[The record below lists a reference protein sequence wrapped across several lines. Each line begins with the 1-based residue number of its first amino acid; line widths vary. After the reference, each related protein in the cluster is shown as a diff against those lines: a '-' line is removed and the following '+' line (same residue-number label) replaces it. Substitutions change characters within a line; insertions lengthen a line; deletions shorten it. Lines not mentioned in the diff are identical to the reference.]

1 MAVTPSRV
9 EITEGGSAVLSASV
23 SPEAASDRAVAWSSS
38 DRSVA
43 TVDKSGTVHGL
54 KPGTATVTATAEGK
68 SGTCAVTVKAK
79 AVNVTEVTLDKTEL
93 TLTEGE
99 TGTLTATVKPD
110 NADNRK
116 VTWSSD
122 KTEIATVDG
131 SGRVTAVKAGEAVIT
146 VTTEDGGKTATCKV
160 TVKAKAVNVTEVTLD
175 RAELTLTEG
184 ETETLTATVRPDN
197 ADNRKVTWS
206 SDKTEIATVDG
217 AGKVTAVKPGEAVVT
232 VTTEDGGKTATC
244 KVTVKAKTVNVTE
257 VTLDRTELT
266 LTEGETETLM
276 ATVRPDNA
284 DNRKVTW
291 ISDKTDVA
299 TVGGDGRV
307 TAVKAGEAVITV
319 TTEDG
324 GKTATCKVTVK
335 AKAVNVTDVSLDRT
349 ELTLTEGETETLTA
363 TVKPDNAD
371 NRKVT
376 WSSDKT
382 DVATV
387 DGAGRVTAVKAGEAT
402 VTVTTEDGG
411 RTATCKVTVKAK
423 TVNVTEVTLDRTEL
437 TLTEGETET
446 LMATVRP
453 DNADNRKVTWI
464 SDKTDVA
471 TVGGDGRVT
480 AVKAGEAVVTVT
492 TEDGGK
498 TATCKVTVKAKAVN
512 VTDVSL
518 DRTEL
523 TLTEGETE
531 TLTATVKPDNAD
543 NRKVTW
549 SSDKTDVATV
559 DGAGRVTAVKAGE
572 AVITVTTEDGGK
584 TATCKVTVKAK
595 TVPVTGVEVNPW
607 AVTLSVRGTSKLS
620 YTIRPADATNQN
632 VKWESES
639 PSVATV
645 DSEGNVQG
653 VAAGTAKICVTT
665 EDGGFKSYCT
675 VTVKKAES
683 KFEVGGLWY
692 EYFGQNKARVIPD
705 PDGSKYGGNISI
717 PGQIEYGGI
726 TYSVV
731 HIGSRAFYECAD
743 LKSVTLGEGIEYI
756 GTWAFYNCPNL
767 ERITFSST
775 MGSFNTDN
783 PVFERCPKLE
793 IVTTPK
799 TSESQRYYFYTHGGV
814 LYRHCYYSAYTGTF
828 SKETEALSWLPE
840 KTTGA
845 FAIKDGVEVIDE
857 FSLSFTGIDK
867 IIIPESV
874 KYIGPRFF
882 NDSKTPLEIELNWRT
897 KEDIDRISTIE
908 SDPSRFFFVRTDR
921 SAVKVTVPKGT
932 KSLYES
938 HWLWS
943 HLGGIEE
950 RP

>member
-9 EITEGGSAVLSASV
+9 EITEGGSATLSARV

-54 KPGTATVTATAEGK
+54 RPGTATVTATAEGK

-79 AVNVTEVTLDKTEL
+79 TINVTEVTLDK
-93 TLTEGE
+93 
-99 TGTLTATVKPD
+99 
-110 NADNRK
+110 
-116 VTWSSD
+116 
-122 KTEIATVDG
+122 
-131 SGRVTAVKAGEAVIT
+131 
-146 VTTEDGGKTATCKV
+146 
-160 TVKAKAVNVTEVTLD
+160 
-175 RAELTLTEG
+175 
-184 ETETLTATVRPDN
+184 
-197 ADNRKVTWS
+197 
-206 SDKTEIATVDG
+206 
-217 AGKVTAVKPGEAVVT
+217 
-232 VTTEDGGKTATC
+232 
-244 KVTVKAKTVNVTE
+244 
-257 VTLDRTELT
+257 
-266 LTEGETETLM
+266 
-276 ATVRPDNA
+276 
-284 DNRKVTW
+284 
-291 ISDKTDVA
+291 
-299 TVGGDGRV
+299 
-307 TAVKAGEAVITV
+307 
-319 TTEDG
+319 
-324 GKTATCKVTVK
+324 
-335 AKAVNVTDVSLDRT
+335 T

-371 NRKVT
+371 NKKVTWSSDKTEVATVGGDGKVTAVKPGEAVVTVTTEDGGRTATCKVTVKAKAVNVTEVSLDKTELTLTEGETETLTATVKPDNADNKKVT

-411 RTATCKVTVKAK
+411 
-423 TVNVTEVTLDRTEL
+423 
-437 TLTEGETET
+437 
-446 LMATVRP
+446 
-453 DNADNRKVTWI
+453 
-464 SDKTDVA
+464 
-471 TVGGDGRVT
+471 
-480 AVKAGEAVVTVT
+480 
-492 TEDGGK
+492 K
-498 TATCKVTVKAKAVN
+498 TATCKVTVKAKV
-512 VTDVSL
+512 
-518 DRTEL
+518 
-523 TLTEGETE
+523 
-531 TLTATVKPDNAD
+531 
-543 NRKVTW
+543 
-549 SSDKTDVATV
+549 
-559 DGAGRVTAVKAGE
+559 
-572 AVITVTTEDGGK
+572 
-584 TATCKVTVKAK
+584 
-595 TVPVTGVEVNPW
+595 VPVTGVDVNPW
-607 AVTLSVRGTSKLS
+607 VMTLSVRSTSRLS

-731 HIGSRAFYECAD
+731 QIWSYAFFDCTD

-756 GTWAFYNCPNL
+756 GTYAFYNCPNL

-775 MGSFNTDN
+775 MKSFDAGN
-783 PVFERCPKLE
+783 PVFQRCPKLE

-799 TSESQRYYFYTHGGV
+799 TSESQRDYFYTHDGA
-814 LYRHCYYSAYTGTF
+814 LYKHSYYSADIVR
-828 SKETEALSWLPE
+828 TEILSWLPE
-840 KTTGA
+840 KTTGV
-845 FAIKDGVEVIDE
+845 FAIKDGVEVIDRY
-857 FSLSFTGIDK
+857 SLTYTGIDK
-867 IIIPESV
+867 IIVPESV
-874 KYIGPRFF
+874 KYIGSRFF
-882 NDSKTPLEIELNWRT
+882 INSKTPLEIELNWRT
-897 KEDIDRISTIE
+897 KEDIDRISTKE
-908 SDPSRFFFVRTDR
+908 SDPSGFFFVRTDR

>member
-1 MAVTPSRV
+1 MAVTPSRI
-9 EITEGGSAVLSASV
+9 EIIEGESAVLSASV

-43 TVDKSGTVHGL
+43 TVDKAGTVHGL
-54 KPGTATVTATAEGK
+54 RPGTATVTATAEGK

-79 AVNVTEVTLDKTEL
+79 AVNVTEVALDKT
-93 TLTEGE
+93 
-99 TGTLTATVKPD
+99 
-110 NADNRK
+110 
-116 VTWSSD
+116 
-122 KTEIATVDG
+122 
-131 SGRVTAVKAGEAVIT
+131 
-146 VTTEDGGKTATCKV
+146 
-160 TVKAKAVNVTEVTLD
+160 
-175 RAELTLTEG
+175 ELTLTEG

-206 SDKTEIATVDG
+206 SDKTEVATVDG
-217 AGKVTAVKPGEAVVT
+217 DGRVTAVKSGEAVVT
-232 VTTEDGGKTATC
+232 VTTEDGGKTASC
-244 KVTVKAKTVNVTE
+244 KVTVKANTVSVTE
-257 VTLDRTELT
+257 VT
-266 LTEGETETLM
+266 
-276 ATVRPDNA
+276 
-284 DNRKVTW
+284 
-291 ISDKTDVA
+291 
-299 TVGGDGRV
+299 
-307 TAVKAGEAVITV
+307 
-319 TTEDG
+319 
-324 GKTATCKVTVK
+324 
-335 AKAVNVTDVSLDRT
+335 LDRT

-382 DVATV
+382 
-387 DGAGRVTAVKAGEAT
+387 E
-402 VTVTTEDGG
+402 
-411 RTATCKVTVKAK
+411 
-423 TVNVTEVTLDRTEL
+423 
-437 TLTEGETET
+437 
-446 LMATVRP
+446 
-453 DNADNRKVTWI
+453 I
-464 SDKTDVA
+464 
-471 TVGGDGRVT
+471 
-480 AVKAGEAVVTVT
+480 
-492 TEDGGK
+492 
-498 TATCKVTVKAKAVN
+498 
-512 VTDVSL
+512 
-518 DRTEL
+518 
-523 TLTEGETE
+523 
-531 TLTATVKPDNAD
+531 
-543 NRKVTW
+543 
-549 SSDKTDVATV
+549 ATV

-595 TVPVTGVEVNPW
+595 TVSVTEVTLDKTELTLTEGETETLTATVKPDNADNRKVTWISDKTDVATVGGDGRVTAVKAGEATVTVTTEDGGKTASCKVTVKAKTVSVTEVTLDKTELTLTEGETETLTATVWPDNADNRKVTWSSDKTEIATVDGAGKVTAVKAGEAVVTVVTEDGGKTATCKVTVKAKVVPVTGVEVNPW

-653 VAAGTAKICVTT
+653 IAAGTAKICVTT

-692 EYFGQNKARVIPD
+692 EYFYGPNLARVIPD
-705 PDGSKYGGNISI
+705 PDGIKYGGNISI

-726 TYSVV
+726 TYSVYQ
-731 HIGSRAFYECAD
+731 IGSHAFYECAD

-756 GTWAFYNCPNL
+756 DAYAFYNCPNL

-775 MGSFNTDN
+775 MNSFDTGN

-799 TSESQRYYFYTHGGV
+799 TSESQRDYFYTHGGA
-814 LYRHCYYSAYTGTF
+814 LYKHCYYSEDTGV
-828 SKETEALSWLPE
+828 TEVLSWLPE
-840 KTTGA
+840 KTTGV
-845 FAIKDGVEVIDE
+845 FAIKDGVEVIDHY
-857 FSLSFTGIDK
+857 SLTFTGIDK

-874 KYIGPRFF
+874 KYIESRFF

-908 SDPSRFFFVRTDR
+908 SDPSGFFFVRTDR

>member
-1 MAVTPSRV
+1 MTVTPSRI
-9 EITEGGSAVLSASV
+9 EIIEGGSAVLSASV

-43 TVDKSGTVHGL
+43 TVDKAGTVQGL

-99 TGTLTATVKPD
+99 TETLTATVRPDNADNRKVTWSSDKTDVATVDGAGKVTAVKPGEAVVTVTTEDGGKTASCKVTVKAKAVGVTEVTLDKTELTLTEGETETLTATVKPD

-116 VTWSSD
+116 VAWSSD

-131 SGRVTAVKAGEAVIT
+131 AGRVTAVKAGEAVIT

-160 TVKAKAVNVTEVTLD
+160 TVRAKV
-175 RAELTLTEG
+175 
-184 ETETLTATVRPDN
+184 
-197 ADNRKVTWS
+197 
-206 SDKTEIATVDG
+206 
-217 AGKVTAVKPGEAVVT
+217 
-232 VTTEDGGKTATC
+232 
-244 KVTVKAKTVNVTE
+244 
-257 VTLDRTELT
+257 
-266 LTEGETETLM
+266 
-276 ATVRPDNA
+276 
-284 DNRKVTW
+284 
-291 ISDKTDVA
+291 
-299 TVGGDGRV
+299 
-307 TAVKAGEAVITV
+307 
-319 TTEDG
+319 
-324 GKTATCKVTVK
+324 
-335 AKAVNVTDVSLDRT
+335 VNVTDVSLDRT
-349 ELTLTEGETETLTA
+349 DLTLTEGETETLTA

-387 DGAGRVTAVKAGEAT
+387 GGDGKVTAVKAGET
-402 VTVTTEDGG
+402 
-411 RTATCKVTVKAK
+411 
-423 TVNVTEVTLDRTEL
+423 
-437 TLTEGETET
+437 
-446 LMATVRP
+446 
-453 DNADNRKVTWI
+453 
-464 SDKTDVA
+464 
-471 TVGGDGRVT
+471 
-480 AVKAGEAVVTVT
+480 VVTVT

-512 VTDVSL
+512 VTEVSL
-518 DRTEL
+518 DKTEL

-531 TLTATVKPDNAD
+531 TLTATVRPDNAD
-543 NRKVTW
+543 NKKVKW
-549 SSDKTDVATV
+549 SSDKTEIATV
-559 DGAGRVTAVKAGE
+559 DGAGKVTAVKAGE
-572 AVITVTTEDGGK
+572 AVVTVTTEDGGK

-607 AVTLSVRGTSKLS
+607 AVTLSVSGTSKLS

-692 EYFGQNKARVIPD
+692 EYYDGPNKARVIPD
-705 PDGSKYGGNISI
+705 PDGSKYGGDISI

-731 HIGSRAFYECAD
+731 QIWSRAFYECAD
-743 LKSVTLGEGIEYI
+743 LKSVTLGEGIGYI
-756 GTWAFYNCPNL
+756 DAWAFYNCPNL

-775 MGSFNTDN
+775 MNSFDTGN

-799 TSESQRYYFYTHGGV
+799 TSESQRDYFYTHGGA
-814 LYRHCYYSAYTGTF
+814 LYKHCYYSAYTGTF
-828 SKETEALSWLPE
+828 SKVTEVLSWLPE

-857 FSLSFTGIDK
+857 YSLSFTGIDK

-874 KYIGPRFF
+874 KYIEARFF

-908 SDPSRFFFVRTDR
+908 SDPSRFFFFQTDR

>member
-1 MAVTPSRV
+1 M
-9 EITEGGSAVLSASV
+9 LSARV

-43 TVDKSGTVHGL
+43 TVDKAGTVHGL
-54 KPGTATVTATAEGK
+54 RPGTATVTATAEGK

-99 TGTLTATVKPD
+99 TETLTATVK
-110 NADNRK
+110 
-116 VTWSSD
+116 
-122 KTEIATVDG
+122 
-131 SGRVTAVKAGEAVIT
+131 
-146 VTTEDGGKTATCKV
+146 
-160 TVKAKAVNVTEVTLD
+160 
-175 RAELTLTEG
+175 
-184 ETETLTATVRPDN
+184 PDN

-217 AGKVTAVKPGEAVVT
+217 AGKVTAVKAGEAVVT
-232 VTTEDGGKTATC
+232 VTTEDGGRTATC
-244 KVTVKAKTVNVTE
+244 A
-257 VTLDRTELT
+257 
-266 LTEGETETLM
+266 
-276 ATVRPDNA
+276 
-284 DNRKVTW
+284 
-291 ISDKTDVA
+291 
-299 TVGGDGRV
+299 
-307 TAVKAGEAVITV
+307 
-319 TTEDG
+319 
-324 GKTATCKVTVK
+324 VTVK
-335 AKAVNVTDVSLDRT
+335 AKAVNVTDVTLDKT

-371 NRKVT
+371 NKKVT

-382 DVATV
+382 EVATV
-387 DGAGRVTAVKAGEAT
+387 DGAGKVTAVKAGEAT

-411 RTATCKVTVKAK
+411 
-423 TVNVTEVTLDRTEL
+423 
-437 TLTEGETET
+437 
-446 LMATVRP
+446 
-453 DNADNRKVTWI
+453 
-464 SDKTDVA
+464 
-471 TVGGDGRVT
+471 
-480 AVKAGEAVVTVT
+480 
-492 TEDGGK
+492 K
-498 TATCKVTVKAKAVN
+498 TASCKVTVKAKA
-512 VTDVSL
+512 
-518 DRTEL
+518 
-523 TLTEGETE
+523 
-531 TLTATVKPDNAD
+531 
-543 NRKVTW
+543 
-549 SSDKTDVATV
+549 
-559 DGAGRVTAVKAGE
+559 
-572 AVITVTTEDGGK
+572 
-584 TATCKVTVKAK
+584 
-595 TVPVTGVEVNPW
+595 VPVTGVEVNPW
-607 AVTLSVRGTSKLS
+607 AVTLFVRGTSKLS

-692 EYFGQNKARVIPD
+692 EYYDGPNLARVIPD
-705 PDGSKYGGNISI
+705 PDGIKYGGNISI

-731 HIGSRAFYECAD
+731 QIGARAFDECTD
-743 LKSVTLGEGIEYI
+743 LKSVTLGEGIEFIDGY
-756 GTWAFYNCPNL
+756 AFYNCPNL

-775 MGSFNTDN
+775 MNSFNNRN
-783 PVFERCPKLE
+783 PVFECCPKLE

-799 TSESQRYYFYTHGGV
+799 TSESQQYYFYTHGGA
-814 LYRHCYYSAYTGTF
+814 LYKHCYYSADTEF
-828 SKETEALSWLPE
+828 SKETEVLSWLPE
-840 KTTGA
+840 KTTGV
-845 FAIKDGVEVIDE
+845 FAIKDGVEAIDRY
-857 FSLSFTGIDK
+857 SLTFTGIDK

-874 KYIGPRFF
+874 KSIGTKFF

-897 KEDIDRISTIE
+897 KEDIDRISTIV

>member
-1 MAVTPSRV
+1 MTVTPSRI
-9 EITEGGSAVLSASV
+9 EIIEGGSAALSASV
-23 SPEAASDRAVAWSSS
+23 SPEAASDRVVSWSSS

-43 TVDKSGTVHGL
+43 TVDKTGTVQGL

-68 SGTCAVTVKAK
+68 SGTCTVTVKAK
-79 AVNVTEVTLDKTEL
+79 AVNVTEVTLDK
-93 TLTEGE
+93 
-99 TGTLTATVKPD
+99 
-110 NADNRK
+110 
-116 VTWSSD
+116 
-122 KTEIATVDG
+122 
-131 SGRVTAVKAGEAVIT
+131 
-146 VTTEDGGKTATCKV
+146 
-160 TVKAKAVNVTEVTLD
+160 
-175 RAELTLTEG
+175 
-184 ETETLTATVRPDN
+184 
-197 ADNRKVTWS
+197 
-206 SDKTEIATVDG
+206 
-217 AGKVTAVKPGEAVVT
+217 
-232 VTTEDGGKTATC
+232 
-244 KVTVKAKTVNVTE
+244 
-257 VTLDRTELT
+257 
-266 LTEGETETLM
+266 
-276 ATVRPDNA
+276 
-284 DNRKVTW
+284 
-291 ISDKTDVA
+291 
-299 TVGGDGRV
+299 
-307 TAVKAGEAVITV
+307 
-319 TTEDG
+319 
-324 GKTATCKVTVK
+324 
-335 AKAVNVTDVSLDRT
+335 
-349 ELTLTEGETETLTA
+349 
-363 TVKPDNAD
+363 
-371 NRKVT
+371 
-376 WSSDKT
+376 
-382 DVATV
+382 
-387 DGAGRVTAVKAGEAT
+387 
-402 VTVTTEDGG
+402 
-411 RTATCKVTVKAK
+411 
-423 TVNVTEVTLDRTEL
+423 
-437 TLTEGETET
+437 
-446 LMATVRP
+446 
-453 DNADNRKVTWI
+453 
-464 SDKTDVA
+464 
-471 TVGGDGRVT
+471 
-480 AVKAGEAVVTVT
+480 
-492 TEDGGK
+492 
-498 TATCKVTVKAKAVN
+498 
-512 VTDVSL
+512 
-518 DRTEL
+518 TEL

-572 AVITVTTEDGGK
+572 AVVTVTTEDGGKTASCKVTVKAKAVSVTEVTLDKTKLTLTEGETETLTATVKPDNADNKKVKWSSDKTEIATVDGAGKVTAVKAGEAVVTVTTEDGGK

-595 TVPVTGVEVNPW
+595 AVNVTDVSLDKTELTLTEGETETLTATVKPDNADNKKVKWSSDKTEIATVGGDGKVTAVKAGEATVTVTTEDGGKTASCKVTVKAKIVPVTGVEVNPW

-692 EYFGQNKARVIPD
+692 EYYYASNLARVIPD
-705 PDGSKYGGNISI
+705 PDGIKYGGNISI

-726 TYSVV
+726 TYSVYQ
-731 HIGSRAFYECAD
+731 IGSHAFYECAD

-756 GTWAFYNCPNL
+756 GAWAFYNCPNL

-775 MGSFNTDN
+775 MGSFDTGN
-783 PVFERCPKLE
+783 PVFQHCPKLE

-799 TSESQRYYFYTHGGV
+799 TSESQLYYFYTHGGA
-814 LYRHCYYSAYTGTF
+814 LYKHCYYSSDTG
-828 SKETEALSWLPE
+828 ETEVLSWLPE
-840 KTTGA
+840 KTTGV
-845 FAIKDGVEVIDE
+845 FAIKDGVEAIDRY
-857 FSLSFTGIDK
+857 SLTFTGIDK

-874 KYIGPRFF
+874 KYIGSRFF

-908 SDPSRFFFVRTDR
+908 SDPSGFFFVRTDR

>member
-1 MAVTPSRV
+1 MAVTPSRI
-9 EITEGGSAVLSASV
+9 EIIEGESAVLSASV

-43 TVDKSGTVHGL
+43 TVDKAGTVHGL
-54 KPGTATVTATAEGK
+54 RPGTATVTATAEGK

-79 AVNVTEVTLDKTEL
+79 AVNVTEVTL
-93 TLTEGE
+93 
-99 TGTLTATVKPD
+99 

-116 VTWSSD
+116 VAWSSD
-122 KTEIATVDG
+122 KTDVATVDG
-131 SGRVTAVKAGEAVIT
+131 AGKVTAVKAGEAVVT
-146 VTTEDGGKTATCKV
+146 VTTEDGGKTASCKV

-175 RAELTLTEG
+175 KTELTLTEG

-206 SDKTEIATVDG
+206 SDKTDVATVDG
-217 AGKVTAVKPGEAVVT
+217 DGRVTAVKAGVATVT
-232 VTTEDGGKTATC
+232 VTTEDGGKTASC
-244 KVTVKAKTVNVTE
+244 KVTVKAKAVNVTE

-266 LTEGETETLM
+266 LTEGETGTLT
-276 ATVRPDNA
+276 ATVKPDNA

-299 TVGGDGRV
+299 TV
-307 TAVKAGEAVITV
+307 
-319 TTEDG
+319 
-324 GKTATCKVTVK
+324 
-335 AKAVNVTDVSLDRT
+335 
-349 ELTLTEGETETLTA
+349 
-363 TVKPDNAD
+363 
-371 NRKVT
+371 
-376 WSSDKT
+376 
-382 DVATV
+382 
-387 DGAGRVTAVKAGEAT
+387 DGAGK
-402 VTVTTEDGG
+402 
-411 RTATCKVTVKAK
+411 
-423 TVNVTEVTLDRTEL
+423 
-437 TLTEGETET
+437 
-446 LMATVRP
+446 
-453 DNADNRKVTWI
+453 
-464 SDKTDVA
+464 
-471 TVGGDGRVT
+471 VT

-498 TATCKVTVKAKAVN
+498 TATCKVTVKAK
-512 VTDVSL
+512 TVS
-518 DRTEL
+518 
-523 TLTEGETE
+523 
-531 TLTATVKPDNAD
+531 
-543 NRKVTW
+543 
-549 SSDKTDVATV
+549 
-559 DGAGRVTAVKAGE
+559 
-572 AVITVTTEDGGK
+572 
-584 TATCKVTVKAK
+584 
-595 TVPVTGVEVNPW
+595 VTGVEVNPW

-692 EYFGQNKARVIPD
+692 EYFYGPNLARVIPD

-726 TYSVV
+726 TYSVYQ
-731 HIGSRAFYECAD
+731 IGSHAFYECAD

-756 GTWAFYNCPNL
+756 GSYAFYNCPNL

-775 MGSFNTDN
+775 MESFNTDN
-783 PVFERCPKLE
+783 PVFELCPKLE

-799 TSESQRYYFYTHGGV
+799 TSESQLNYFYTHGGA
-814 LYRHCYYSAYTGTF
+814 LYRHCYYSSDTG
-828 SKETEALSWLPE
+828 ETEVLSWLPE
-840 KTTGA
+840 KTTGV
-845 FAIKDGVEVIDE
+845 FAIKDGVEAIDE
-857 FSLSFTGIDK
+857 HSLTFTGIDK

-874 KYIGPRFF
+874 KYIRARFF

-908 SDPSRFFFVRTDR
+908 SDPSRFFFVHTDR

>member
-1 MAVTPSRV
+1 MTVTPSRI
-9 EITEGGSAVLSASV
+9 EIIEGESAALSARV
-23 SPEAASDRAVAWSSS
+23 SPEAASDRVVSWSSS
-38 DRSVA
+38 DRSVV
-43 TVDKSGTVHGL
+43 TVDKTGTVQGL

-99 TGTLTATVKPD
+99 A
-110 NADNRK
+110 
-116 VTWSSD
+116 
-122 KTEIATVDG
+122 
-131 SGRVTAVKAGEAVIT
+131 
-146 VTTEDGGKTATCKV
+146 
-160 TVKAKAVNVTEVTLD
+160 
-175 RAELTLTEG
+175 
-184 ETETLTATVRPDN
+184 ETLTATVRPDN
-197 ADNRKVTWS
+197 ADNRNVTWS

-217 AGKVTAVKPGEAVVT
+217 AGK
-232 VTTEDGGKTATC
+232 
-244 KVTVKAKTVNVTE
+244 
-257 VTLDRTELT
+257 
-266 LTEGETETLM
+266 
-276 ATVRPDNA
+276 
-284 DNRKVTW
+284 
-291 ISDKTDVA
+291 
-299 TVGGDGRV
+299 
-307 TAVKAGEAVITV
+307 
-319 TTEDG
+319 
-324 GKTATCKVTVK
+324 
-335 AKAVNVTDVSLDRT
+335 
-349 ELTLTEGETETLTA
+349 
-363 TVKPDNAD
+363 
-371 NRKVT
+371 
-376 WSSDKT
+376 
-382 DVATV
+382 
-387 DGAGRVTAVKAGEAT
+387 
-402 VTVTTEDGG
+402 
-411 RTATCKVTVKAK
+411 
-423 TVNVTEVTLDRTEL
+423 
-437 TLTEGETET
+437 
-446 LMATVRP
+446 
-453 DNADNRKVTWI
+453 
-464 SDKTDVA
+464 
-471 TVGGDGRVT
+471 VT

-512 VTDVSL
+512 VTEVTL

-523 TLTEGETE
+523 TLTEGETG

-559 DGAGRVTAVKAGE
+559 DGAGKVTAVKAGE
-572 AVITVTTEDGGK
+572 AVVTVTTEDGGK

-595 TVPVTGVEVNPW
+595 TVSVTEVTLDKTELTLTEGETETLTATVKPDNADNLKVTWSSDKTEIATVDGTGRVTAVKAGEAVVTVTTEDGGKTATCKVTVKAKVVPVTGVEVNPW

-692 EYFGQNKARVIPD
+692 EYYYGPNLARVIPD
-705 PDGSKYGGNISI
+705 PDGIKYGGDISI

-726 TYSVV
+726 TYSVYQ
-731 HIGSRAFYECAD
+731 IGSHAFDECAD

-756 GTWAFYNCPNL
+756 DAWAFYNCPNL

-775 MGSFNTDN
+775 MKSFDAGN

-799 TSESQRYYFYTHGGV
+799 TSESQLDYFYTHDGA
-814 LYRHCYYSAYTGTF
+814 LYKHSYYSADIAR
-828 SKETEALSWLPE
+828 TEVLSWLPE
-840 KTTGA
+840 KTTGV
-845 FAIKDGVEVIDE
+845 FAIKDGVEVIDRY
-857 FSLSFTGIDK
+857 SLTFTGIDK

-874 KYIGPRFF
+874 KYIESRFF

-908 SDPSRFFFVRTDR
+908 SDPSSFFFFRTDR

>member
-1 MAVTPSRV
+1 MTVTPSRI
-9 EITEGGSAVLSASV
+9 EIIEGESAALSARV

-38 DRSVA
+38 DRSVV
-43 TVDKSGTVHGL
+43 TVDKTGTVQGL

-99 TGTLTATVKPD
+99 TETLTATVKPD

-116 VTWSSD
+116 VAWSSDKTEVATVDGAGRVTAVKPGEAVVTVTTEDGGKTASCKVTVKAKAVSVTEVTLDKTELTLTEGEAETLTATVKPDNADNKKVTWSSD

-131 SGRVTAVKAGEAVIT
+131 AGRVTAVKPGEAVVT
-146 VTTEDGGKTATCKV
+146 VTTEDGGKTASCKV
-160 TVKAKAVNVTEVTLD
+160 TVKAKAVSVTEVTLD

-197 ADNRKVTWS
+197 ADNKKVTWS

-217 AGKVTAVKPGEAVVT
+217 AGK
-232 VTTEDGGKTATC
+232 
-244 KVTVKAKTVNVTE
+244 
-257 VTLDRTELT
+257 
-266 LTEGETETLM
+266 
-276 ATVRPDNA
+276 
-284 DNRKVTW
+284 
-291 ISDKTDVA
+291 
-299 TVGGDGRV
+299 V

-335 AKAVNVTDVSLDRT
+335 AKV
-349 ELTLTEGETETLTA
+349 
-363 TVKPDNAD
+363 
-371 NRKVT
+371 
-376 WSSDKT
+376 
-382 DVATV
+382 
-387 DGAGRVTAVKAGEAT
+387 
-402 VTVTTEDGG
+402 
-411 RTATCKVTVKAK
+411 
-423 TVNVTEVTLDRTEL
+423 
-437 TLTEGETET
+437 
-446 LMATVRP
+446 
-453 DNADNRKVTWI
+453 
-464 SDKTDVA
+464 
-471 TVGGDGRVT
+471 
-480 AVKAGEAVVTVT
+480 
-492 TEDGGK
+492 
-498 TATCKVTVKAKAVN
+498 
-512 VTDVSL
+512 
-518 DRTEL
+518 
-523 TLTEGETE
+523 
-531 TLTATVKPDNAD
+531 
-543 NRKVTW
+543 
-549 SSDKTDVATV
+549 
-559 DGAGRVTAVKAGE
+559 
-572 AVITVTTEDGGK
+572 
-584 TATCKVTVKAK
+584 
-595 TVPVTGVEVNPW
+595 VPVTGVEVNPW

-692 EYFGQNKARVIPD
+692 EYFYGPNLARVIPD
-705 PDGSKYGGNISI
+705 PDGIKYGGNISI

-731 HIGSRAFYECAD
+731 HIGSRAFFACTD
-743 LKSVTLGEGIEYI
+743 LKSVTLGEGIQYI
-756 GTWAFYNCPNL
+756 DDLAFYNCPNL

-775 MGSFNTDN
+775 MESFDTD
-783 PVFERCPKLE
+783 PPAFQRCPKLE

-799 TSESQRYYFYTHGGV
+799 TSESQRDYFYTHGGV

-828 SKETEALSWLPE
+828 SNVTEVLSWLPE
-840 KTTGA
+840 KTTGV
-845 FAIKDGVEVIDE
+845 FTIKDGVEVIDE
-857 FSLSFTGIDK
+857 YSLSFTGIDK

-897 KEDIDRISTIE
+897 KGDIDRISTSE
-908 SDPSRFFFVRTDR
+908 NPSSFFFVRTDR

>member
-1 MAVTPSRV
+1 MTVTPSRI
-9 EITEGGSAVLSASV
+9 EIIEGGSAALSARV
-23 SPEAASDRAVAWSSS
+23 SPEAASDRVVSWSSS
-38 DRSVA
+38 DRSVV
-43 TVDKSGTVHGL
+43 TVDKTGTVQGL

-79 AVNVTEVTLDKTEL
+79 AVNVTEVTLDRT
-93 TLTEGE
+93 
-99 TGTLTATVKPD
+99 
-110 NADNRK
+110 
-116 VTWSSD
+116 
-122 KTEIATVDG
+122 
-131 SGRVTAVKAGEAVIT
+131 
-146 VTTEDGGKTATCKV
+146 
-160 TVKAKAVNVTEVTLD
+160 
-175 RAELTLTEG
+175 ELTLTEG

-197 ADNRKVTWS
+197 ADNKKVKWS

-217 AGKVTAVKPGEAVVT
+217 AGRVTAVKSGEAVVT
-232 VTTEDGGKTATC
+232 VTTEDGGKTA
-244 KVTVKAKTVNVTE
+244 
-257 VTLDRTELT
+257 
-266 LTEGETETLM
+266 
-276 ATVRPDNA
+276 
-284 DNRKVTW
+284 
-291 ISDKTDVA
+291 S
-299 TVGGDGRV
+299 
-307 TAVKAGEAVITV
+307 
-319 TTEDG
+319 
-324 GKTATCKVTVK
+324 CKVTVK
-335 AKAVNVTDVSLDRT
+335 AKAVNVTEVSLDKT

-363 TVKPDNAD
+363 TVRPDNAD
-371 NRKVT
+371 NKKVM

-387 DGAGRVTAVKAGEAT
+387 DGA
-402 VTVTTEDGG
+402 
-411 RTATCKVTVKAK
+411 
-423 TVNVTEVTLDRTEL
+423 
-437 TLTEGETET
+437 
-446 LMATVRP
+446 
-453 DNADNRKVTWI
+453 
-464 SDKTDVA
+464 
-471 TVGGDGRVT
+471 GRVT

-498 TATCKVTVKAKAVN
+498 TATCKVTVKAKA
-512 VTDVSL
+512 
-518 DRTEL
+518 
-523 TLTEGETE
+523 
-531 TLTATVKPDNAD
+531 
-543 NRKVTW
+543 
-549 SSDKTDVATV
+549 
-559 DGAGRVTAVKAGE
+559 
-572 AVITVTTEDGGK
+572 
-584 TATCKVTVKAK
+584 
-595 TVPVTGVEVNPW
+595 VPVTGVEVNPW

-705 PDGSKYGGNISI
+705 PDGIKYGGNISI

-731 HIGSRAFYECAD
+731 QIWSYAFCECTD
-743 LKSVTLGEGIEYI
+743 LKSVTLGEGIGYI
-756 GTWAFYNCPNL
+756 DAYAFYNCPNL

-775 MGSFNTDN
+775 MEWFDTGN
-783 PVFERCPKLE
+783 PVFQHCPKLE

-799 TSESQRYYFYTHGGV
+799 TSESQLYYFYTHDGA
-814 LYRHCYYSAYTGTF
+814 LYRHCYYSSDTG
-828 SKETEALSWLPE
+828 ETEVLSWLPE
-840 KTTGA
+840 KTTGV
-845 FAIKDGVEVIDE
+845 FAIKDGVEAIDHY
-857 FSLSFTGIDK
+857 SLTFTGIDK

-874 KYIGPRFF
+874 KYIRTRFF

-897 KEDIDRISTIE
+897 KEDIDRISTIV
-908 SDPSRFFFVRTDR
+908 SDPSGFFFVRTDR

>member
-1 MAVTPSRV
+1 MSVFTHTHTHTHTHTRRALLTAAAAILLITSCGKKEETVGVSSVTVTPSRI
-9 EITEGGSAVLSASV
+9 EIIEGESAALSASV
-23 SPEAASDRAVAWSSS
+23 SPEAASDRVVSWSSS
-38 DRSVA
+38 DRSVV
-43 TVDKSGTVHGL
+43 TVDKTGTVQGL

-79 AVNVTEVTLDKTEL
+79 AVNVTEVTLDRT
-93 TLTEGE
+93 
-99 TGTLTATVKPD
+99 
-110 NADNRK
+110 
-116 VTWSSD
+116 
-122 KTEIATVDG
+122 
-131 SGRVTAVKAGEAVIT
+131 
-146 VTTEDGGKTATCKV
+146 
-160 TVKAKAVNVTEVTLD
+160 
-175 RAELTLTEG
+175 ELTLTEG

-197 ADNRKVTWS
+197 ADNKKVKWS

-217 AGKVTAVKPGEAVVT
+217 AGRVTAVKSGEAVVT
-232 VTTEDGGKTATC
+232 VTTEDGGKTA
-244 KVTVKAKTVNVTE
+244 
-257 VTLDRTELT
+257 
-266 LTEGETETLM
+266 
-276 ATVRPDNA
+276 
-284 DNRKVTW
+284 
-291 ISDKTDVA
+291 S
-299 TVGGDGRV
+299 
-307 TAVKAGEAVITV
+307 
-319 TTEDG
+319 
-324 GKTATCKVTVK
+324 CKVTVK
-335 AKAVNVTDVSLDRT
+335 AKAVNVTEVSLDKT

-363 TVKPDNAD
+363 TVRPDNAD
-371 NRKVT
+371 NKKVM

-387 DGAGRVTAVKAGEAT
+387 DGA
-402 VTVTTEDGG
+402 
-411 RTATCKVTVKAK
+411 
-423 TVNVTEVTLDRTEL
+423 
-437 TLTEGETET
+437 
-446 LMATVRP
+446 
-453 DNADNRKVTWI
+453 
-464 SDKTDVA
+464 
-471 TVGGDGRVT
+471 GRVT

-498 TATCKVTVKAKAVN
+498 TATCKVTVKAKA
-512 VTDVSL
+512 
-518 DRTEL
+518 
-523 TLTEGETE
+523 
-531 TLTATVKPDNAD
+531 
-543 NRKVTW
+543 
-549 SSDKTDVATV
+549 
-559 DGAGRVTAVKAGE
+559 
-572 AVITVTTEDGGK
+572 
-584 TATCKVTVKAK
+584 
-595 TVPVTGVEVNPW
+595 VPVTGVEVNPW

-705 PDGSKYGGNISI
+705 PDGIKYGGNISI

-731 HIGSRAFYECAD
+731 QIWSYAFCECTD
-743 LKSVTLGEGIEYI
+743 LKSVTLGEGIGYI
-756 GTWAFYNCPNL
+756 DAYAFYNCPNL

-775 MGSFNTDN
+775 MEWFDTGN
-783 PVFERCPKLE
+783 PVFQHCPKLE

-799 TSESQRYYFYTHGGV
+799 TSESQLYYFYTHDGA
-814 LYRHCYYSAYTGTF
+814 LYRHCYYSSDTG
-828 SKETEALSWLPE
+828 ETEVLSWLPE
-840 KTTGA
+840 KTTGV
-845 FAIKDGVEVIDE
+845 FAIKDGVEAIDHY
-857 FSLSFTGIDK
+857 SLTFTGIDK

-874 KYIGPRFF
+874 KYIRTRFF

>member
-1 MAVTPSRV
+1 MSVFTHTHTRRALLTAAAAILLITSCGKKEETAGVSSVAVTPSRI
-9 EITEGGSAVLSASV
+9 EIIEGESAVLSASV

-43 TVDKSGTVHGL
+43 TVDKAGTVHGL
-54 KPGTATVTATAEGK
+54 RPGTATVTATAEGK

-79 AVNVTEVTLDKTEL
+79 AVNVTEVTLDRAEL

-99 TGTLTATVKPD
+99 TETLTATVKPD

-116 VTWSSD
+116 VAWSSD
-122 KTEIATVDG
+122 KTDVATVDG
-131 SGRVTAVKAGEAVIT
+131 DGRVTAVKAGVATVT
-146 VTTEDGGKTATCKV
+146 VTTEDGGKTASCKV

-175 RAELTLTEG
+175 KTELTLTEG

-206 SDKTEIATVDG
+206 SDKTDVATVDG
-217 AGKVTAVKPGEAVVT
+217 DGRVTAVKAGVATVT
-232 VTTEDGGKTATC
+232 VTTEDGGKTA
-244 KVTVKAKTVNVTE
+244 
-257 VTLDRTELT
+257 
-266 LTEGETETLM
+266 
-276 ATVRPDNA
+276 
-284 DNRKVTW
+284 
-291 ISDKTDVA
+291 S
-299 TVGGDGRV
+299 
-307 TAVKAGEAVITV
+307 
-319 TTEDG
+319 
-324 GKTATCKVTVK
+324 CKVTVK
-335 AKAVNVTDVSLDRT
+335 AKAVNVTEVTLDKT

-376 WSSDKT
+376 WISDKT

-387 DGAGRVTAVKAGEAT
+387 DGAGK
-402 VTVTTEDGG
+402 
-411 RTATCKVTVKAK
+411 
-423 TVNVTEVTLDRTEL
+423 
-437 TLTEGETET
+437 
-446 LMATVRP
+446 
-453 DNADNRKVTWI
+453 
-464 SDKTDVA
+464 
-471 TVGGDGRVT
+471 VT

-498 TATCKVTVKAKAVN
+498 TATCKVTVKAKA
-512 VTDVSL
+512 
-518 DRTEL
+518 
-523 TLTEGETE
+523 
-531 TLTATVKPDNAD
+531 
-543 NRKVTW
+543 
-549 SSDKTDVATV
+549 
-559 DGAGRVTAVKAGE
+559 
-572 AVITVTTEDGGK
+572 
-584 TATCKVTVKAK
+584 
-595 TVPVTGVEVNPW
+595 VPVTGVEVNPW

-692 EYFGQNKARVIPD
+692 EYYYAPNLARVIPD
-705 PDGSKYGGNISI
+705 PDGIKYGGNISI

-726 TYSVV
+726 TYSVYQ
-731 HIGSRAFYECAD
+731 IGSHAFYECAD

-756 GTWAFYNCPNL
+756 DAYAFYNCPNL

-775 MGSFNTDN
+775 MNSFDTGN
-783 PVFERCPKLE
+783 PVFVRCPKLE

-799 TSESQRYYFYTHGGV
+799 TSESQRYYFYTHDGA

-828 SKETEALSWLPE
+828 RKETEALSWLPE
-840 KTTGA
+840 KTTGV
-845 FAIKDGVEVIDE
+845 FAIKDGVEVIDD
-857 FSLSFTGIDK
+857 FSLSLTGIDK

-874 KYIGPRFF
+874 KYIGPKFF

-908 SDPSRFFFVRTDR
+908 SDPSGFFFVRTDR

>member
-1 MAVTPSRV
+1 MTVTPSRI
-9 EITEGGSAVLSASV
+9 EIIEGGSAALSARV
-23 SPEAASDRAVAWSSS
+23 SPEAASDRVVSWSSS

-43 TVDKSGTVHGL
+43 TVDKTGTVQGL
-54 KPGTATVTATAEGK
+54 KPGTATVTAMAEGK

-79 AVNVTEVTLDKTEL
+79 
-93 TLTEGE
+93 
-99 TGTLTATVKPD
+99 
-110 NADNRK
+110 
-116 VTWSSD
+116 
-122 KTEIATVDG
+122 
-131 SGRVTAVKAGEAVIT
+131 
-146 VTTEDGGKTATCKV
+146 
-160 TVKAKAVNVTEVTLD
+160 
-175 RAELTLTEG
+175 
-184 ETETLTATVRPDN
+184 
-197 ADNRKVTWS
+197 
-206 SDKTEIATVDG
+206 
-217 AGKVTAVKPGEAVVT
+217 
-232 VTTEDGGKTATC
+232 
-244 KVTVKAKTVNVTE
+244 TVNVME
-257 VTLDRTELT
+257 VT
-266 LTEGETETLM
+266 
-276 ATVRPDNA
+276 
-284 DNRKVTW
+284 
-291 ISDKTDVA
+291 
-299 TVGGDGRV
+299 
-307 TAVKAGEAVITV
+307 
-319 TTEDG
+319 
-324 GKTATCKVTVK
+324 
-335 AKAVNVTDVSLDRT
+335 LDRT

-382 DVATV
+382 EIATV
-387 DGAGRVTAVKAGEAT
+387 GGAGRVTAVKAGEA
-402 VTVTTEDGG
+402 V
-411 RTATCKVTVKAK
+411 
-423 TVNVTEVTLDRTEL
+423 
-437 TLTEGETET
+437 
-446 LMATVRP
+446 
-453 DNADNRKVTWI
+453 I
-464 SDKTDVA
+464 
-471 TVGGDGRVT
+471 
-480 AVKAGEAVVTVT
+480 TVT

-498 TATCKVTVKAKAVN
+498 TAACKVTVKAKAVS
-512 VTDVSL
+512 VTEVTL
-518 DRTEL
+518 DKTEL

-543 NRKVTW
+543 NKKVTW
-549 SSDKTDVATV
+549 SSDKTEIATV
-559 DGAGRVTAVKAGE
+559 DGAGRVTAVKAGV
-572 AVITVTTEDGGK
+572 AVVTVTTEDGGK

-692 EYFGQNKARVIPD
+692 EYFYSPNLARVIPD

-731 HIGSRAFYECAD
+731 QIWCRAFYECAD
-743 LKSVTLGEGIEYI
+743 LKSVTLGEGIGYI
-756 GTWAFYNCPNL
+756 DAWAFYNCPNL

-775 MGSFNTDN
+775 MNSFDTGN

-799 TSESQRYYFYTHGGV
+799 TSESQRDYFYTHGGA
-814 LYRHCYYSAYTGTF
+814 LYKHCYYSAYTGTF
-828 SKETEALSWLPE
+828 SKVTEVLSWLPE

-857 FSLSFTGIDK
+857 YSLSFTGIDK

-874 KYIGPRFF
+874 KYIEARFF

-897 KEDIDRISTIE
+897 KEDIDRISTIV
-908 SDPSRFFFVRTDR
+908 SDPSRFFFFRTDR

>member
-1 MAVTPSRV
+1 MAGVSSVAVTPSRI
-9 EITEGGSAVLSASV
+9 EIIEGESAVLSASV
-23 SPEAASDRAVAWSSS
+23 SPEAASDRVVSWSSS

-43 TVDKSGTVHGL
+43 TVDKAGTVHGL
-54 KPGTATVTATAEGK
+54 RPGTATVTATAEGK

-79 AVNVTEVTLDKTEL
+79 AVNVTDVTLDKTEL

-99 TGTLTATVKPD
+99 TGTLTATVRPD

-116 VTWSSD
+116 VAWSSD
-122 KTEIATVDG
+122 KTDVATVDG
-131 SGRVTAVKAGEAVIT
+131 AGRVTAIKAGEATVT
-146 VTTEDGGKTATCKV
+146 VTTEDGGRTATCKV

-175 RAELTLTEG
+175 KTELTLTEG

-206 SDKTEIATVDG
+206 SDKT
-217 AGKVTAVKPGEAVVT
+217 
-232 VTTEDGGKTATC
+232 
-244 KVTVKAKTVNVTE
+244 
-257 VTLDRTELT
+257 
-266 LTEGETETLM
+266 
-276 ATVRPDNA
+276 
-284 DNRKVTW
+284 
-291 ISDKTDVA
+291 
-299 TVGGDGRV
+299 
-307 TAVKAGEAVITV
+307 
-319 TTEDG
+319 
-324 GKTATCKVTVK
+324 
-335 AKAVNVTDVSLDRT
+335 
-349 ELTLTEGETETLTA
+349 
-363 TVKPDNAD
+363 
-371 NRKVT
+371 
-376 WSSDKT
+376 

-387 DGAGRVTAVKAGEAT
+387 DGAGK
-402 VTVTTEDGG
+402 
-411 RTATCKVTVKAK
+411 
-423 TVNVTEVTLDRTEL
+423 
-437 TLTEGETET
+437 
-446 LMATVRP
+446 
-453 DNADNRKVTWI
+453 
-464 SDKTDVA
+464 
-471 TVGGDGRVT
+471 VT

-498 TATCKVTVKAKAVN
+498 TATCKVTVKAKV
-512 VTDVSL
+512 
-518 DRTEL
+518 
-523 TLTEGETE
+523 
-531 TLTATVKPDNAD
+531 
-543 NRKVTW
+543 
-549 SSDKTDVATV
+549 
-559 DGAGRVTAVKAGE
+559 
-572 AVITVTTEDGGK
+572 
-584 TATCKVTVKAK
+584 
-595 TVPVTGVEVNPW
+595 VPVTGVEVNPW

-675 VTVKKAES
+675 VTVKKTES

-692 EYFGQNKARVIPD
+692 EYFGPNKARVIPD

-726 TYSVV
+726 TYPVV
-731 HIGSRAFYECAD
+731 QIWSYAFFACTD

-756 GTWAFYNCPNL
+756 HTSAFYNCPNL

-775 MGSFNTDN
+775 MESFDTVN
-783 PVFERCPKLE
+783 PVFVRCPKLE

-799 TSESQRYYFYTHGGV
+799 TSESQLNYFYTHDGA
-814 LYRHCYYSAYTGTF
+814 LYKHCYYSSDTG
-828 SKETEALSWLPE
+828 ETEVLSWLPE
-840 KTTGA
+840 KTTGV
-845 FAIKDGVEVIDE
+845 FAIKDGVEVIDD
-857 FSLSFTGIDK
+857 FSLYFTGIDK

-874 KYIGPRFF
+874 KYIAPRFF
-882 NDSKTPLEIELNWRT
+882 DDSKTPLEIELNWRT

-908 SDPSRFFFVRTDR
+908 SDPSRFFFFQTDR

>member
-1 MAVTPSRV
+1 MSVFTHTHTRRALLTAAAAILLITSCGKKEETVGVSSVTVTPSRI
-9 EITEGGSAVLSASV
+9 EIIEGGSAALSARV
-23 SPEAASDRAVAWSSS
+23 SPEAASDRVVSWSSS

-43 TVDKSGTVHGL
+43 IVDKTGTVQGL

-99 TGTLTATVKPD
+99 TETLTATVKPD

-131 SGRVTAVKAGEAVIT
+131 AGRVTAVKSGEAVVT

-175 RAELTLTEG
+175 KTELTLTEG
-184 ETETLTATVRPDN
+184 ETETLTATVKPDN
-197 ADNRKVTWS
+197 ADNKKVKWS
-206 SDKTEIATVDG
+206 
-217 AGKVTAVKPGEAVVT
+217 
-232 VTTEDGGKTATC
+232 
-244 KVTVKAKTVNVTE
+244 
-257 VTLDRTELT
+257 
-266 LTEGETETLM
+266 
-276 ATVRPDNA
+276 
-284 DNRKVTW
+284 
-291 ISDKTDVA
+291 SDKTDVA

-324 GKTATCKVTVK
+324 GKTATCAVTVK
-335 AKAVNVTDVSLDRT
+335 AKA
-349 ELTLTEGETETLTA
+349 
-363 TVKPDNAD
+363 
-371 NRKVT
+371 
-376 WSSDKT
+376 
-382 DVATV
+382 
-387 DGAGRVTAVKAGEAT
+387 
-402 VTVTTEDGG
+402 
-411 RTATCKVTVKAK
+411 
-423 TVNVTEVTLDRTEL
+423 
-437 TLTEGETET
+437 
-446 LMATVRP
+446 
-453 DNADNRKVTWI
+453 
-464 SDKTDVA
+464 
-471 TVGGDGRVT
+471 
-480 AVKAGEAVVTVT
+480 
-492 TEDGGK
+492 
-498 TATCKVTVKAKAVN
+498 
-512 VTDVSL
+512 
-518 DRTEL
+518 
-523 TLTEGETE
+523 
-531 TLTATVKPDNAD
+531 
-543 NRKVTW
+543 
-549 SSDKTDVATV
+549 
-559 DGAGRVTAVKAGE
+559 
-572 AVITVTTEDGGK
+572 
-584 TATCKVTVKAK
+584 
-595 TVPVTGVEVNPW
+595 VPVTGVEVNPW

-692 EYFGQNKARVIPD
+692 EYYYAPNQARVIPD
-705 PDGSKYGGNISI
+705 PDGIKYGGNISV

-726 TYSVV
+726 TYSVYQ
-731 HIGSRAFYECAD
+731 IGSRAFYECAD
-743 LKSVTLGEGIEYI
+743 LKSVTLGEGIGYI
-756 GTWAFYNCPNL
+756 DAYAFYNCPNL

-775 MGSFNTDN
+775 MNSFDTGN

-799 TSESQRYYFYTHGGV
+799 TSESQLYYFYTHDGA
-814 LYRHCYYSAYTGTF
+814 LYKHCYYSSDTG
-828 SKETEALSWLPE
+828 ETEVLSWLPE
-840 KTTGA
+840 KTTGV
-845 FAIKDGVEVIDE
+845 FAIKDGVEAIDRY
-857 FSLSFTGIDK
+857 SLTFTGIDK

-908 SDPSRFFFVRTDR
+908 SDPSGFFFVRTDR

-943 HLGGIEE
+943 HLGGIKE

>member
-9 EITEGGSAVLSASV
+9 EITEGGSAVLSARV
-23 SPEAASDRAVAWSSS
+23 SPEAASDMAVAWSSS

-68 SGTCAVTVKAK
+68 SGTCA
-79 AVNVTEVTLDKTEL
+79 
-93 TLTEGE
+93 
-99 TGTLTATVKPD
+99 
-110 NADNRK
+110 
-116 VTWSSD
+116 
-122 KTEIATVDG
+122 
-131 SGRVTAVKAGEAVIT
+131 
-146 VTTEDGGKTATCKV
+146 
-160 TVKAKAVNVTEVTLD
+160 
-175 RAELTLTEG
+175 
-184 ETETLTATVRPDN
+184 
-197 ADNRKVTWS
+197 
-206 SDKTEIATVDG
+206 
-217 AGKVTAVKPGEAVVT
+217 
-232 VTTEDGGKTATC
+232 
-244 KVTVKAKTVNVTE
+244 
-257 VTLDRTELT
+257 
-266 LTEGETETLM
+266 
-276 ATVRPDNA
+276 
-284 DNRKVTW
+284 
-291 ISDKTDVA
+291 
-299 TVGGDGRV
+299 
-307 TAVKAGEAVITV
+307 
-319 TTEDG
+319 
-324 GKTATCKVTVK
+324 
-335 AKAVNVTDVSLDRT
+335 
-349 ELTLTEGETETLTA
+349 
-363 TVKPDNAD
+363 
-371 NRKVT
+371 
-376 WSSDKT
+376 
-382 DVATV
+382 
-387 DGAGRVTAVKAGEAT
+387 
-402 VTVTTEDGG
+402 
-411 RTATCKVTVKAK
+411 
-423 TVNVTEVTLDRTEL
+423 
-437 TLTEGETET
+437 
-446 LMATVRP
+446 
-453 DNADNRKVTWI
+453 
-464 SDKTDVA
+464 
-471 TVGGDGRVT
+471 
-480 AVKAGEAVVTVT
+480 
-492 TEDGGK
+492 
-498 TATCKVTVKAKAVN
+498 VTVKAKAVN

-692 EYFGQNKARVIPD
+692 EYFGQNNARVIPD

>member
-1 MAVTPSRV
+1 M
-9 EITEGGSAVLSASV
+9 EGGSAVLSASV
-23 SPEAASDRAVAWSSS
+23 SPEAASGRAVAWSSS

-43 TVDKSGTVHGL
+43 TVDKAGTVHGL
-54 KPGTATVTATAEGK
+54 RPGTATVTATAEGK

-79 AVNVTEVTLDKTEL
+79 AVNVTEVTLDRTEM

-99 TGTLTATVKPD
+99 TETLTATVRPD
-110 NADNRK
+110 NADNKK

-122 KTEIATVDG
+122 KTEVATVDG
-131 SGRVTAVKAGEAVIT
+131 AGRVTAVKAGEAVIT

-175 RAELTLTEG
+175 KTELTLTEG
-184 ETETLTATVRPDN
+184 ETETLTATVKPDN
-197 ADNRKVTWS
+197 ADNKKVKWS

-217 AGKVTAVKPGEAVVT
+217 AGKVTAVKAGEAVVT

-244 KVTVKAKTVNVTE
+244 KVTVMAKAVNVTE
-257 VTLDRTELT
+257 VT
-266 LTEGETETLM
+266 
-276 ATVRPDNA
+276 
-284 DNRKVTW
+284 
-291 ISDKTDVA
+291 
-299 TVGGDGRV
+299 
-307 TAVKAGEAVITV
+307 
-319 TTEDG
+319 
-324 GKTATCKVTVK
+324 
-335 AKAVNVTDVSLDRT
+335 LDRT

-382 DVATV
+382 EIATV
-387 DGAGRVTAVKAGEAT
+387 DGAGK
-402 VTVTTEDGG
+402 
-411 RTATCKVTVKAK
+411 
-423 TVNVTEVTLDRTEL
+423 
-437 TLTEGETET
+437 
-446 LMATVRP
+446 
-453 DNADNRKVTWI
+453 
-464 SDKTDVA
+464 
-471 TVGGDGRVT
+471 VT

-498 TATCKVTVKAKAVN
+498 TATCKVTVKAKAVS
-512 VTDVSL
+512 VTEVTL
-518 DRTEL
+518 DKTEL

-543 NRKVTW
+543 NRKVAW
-549 SSDKTDVATV
+549 SSDKTDVAMV
-559 DGAGRVTAVKAGE
+559 DGDGKVTAVKPGE
-572 AVITVTTEDGGK
+572 AVVTVTTEDGGK

-595 TVPVTGVEVNPW
+595 AVPVTGVEVNPW

-675 VTVKKAES
+675 VTVKKTES

-692 EYFGQNKARVIPD
+692 EYYYAPNLARVIPD

-726 TYSVV
+726 TYSVYQ
-731 HIGSRAFYECAD
+731 IWSRAFYECTD

-756 GTWAFYNCPNL
+756 DALAFYNCPNL

-775 MGSFNTDN
+775 MEWFDTGN
-783 PVFERCPKLE
+783 PVFVRCPKLE

-799 TSESQRYYFYTHGGV
+799 TSESQQYYFYTHGGA
-814 LYRHCYYSAYTGTF
+814 LYKHCYYSADTGTF
-828 SKETEALSWLPE
+828 SEETEVLSWLPE
-840 KTTGA
+840 KSTGV
-845 FAIKDGVEVIDE
+845 FAIKDGVEVIDHY
-857 FSLSFTGIDK
+857 SLTFTGIDK

-874 KYIGPRFF
+874 KYIGSRFF

>member
-1 MAVTPSRV
+1 MAVTPSRI
-9 EITEGGSAVLSASV
+9 EIIEGESAVLSASV

-43 TVDKSGTVHGL
+43 IVDKAGTVHGL
-54 KPGTATVTATAEGK
+54 RPGIATVTATAEGK

-79 AVNVTEVTLDKTEL
+79 AVGVTEVTLDK
-93 TLTEGE
+93 
-99 TGTLTATVKPD
+99 
-110 NADNRK
+110 
-116 VTWSSD
+116 
-122 KTEIATVDG
+122 
-131 SGRVTAVKAGEAVIT
+131 
-146 VTTEDGGKTATCKV
+146 
-160 TVKAKAVNVTEVTLD
+160 
-175 RAELTLTEG
+175 
-184 ETETLTATVRPDN
+184 
-197 ADNRKVTWS
+197 
-206 SDKTEIATVDG
+206 
-217 AGKVTAVKPGEAVVT
+217 
-232 VTTEDGGKTATC
+232 
-244 KVTVKAKTVNVTE
+244 
-257 VTLDRTELT
+257 
-266 LTEGETETLM
+266 
-276 ATVRPDNA
+276 
-284 DNRKVTW
+284 
-291 ISDKTDVA
+291 
-299 TVGGDGRV
+299 
-307 TAVKAGEAVITV
+307 
-319 TTEDG
+319 
-324 GKTATCKVTVK
+324 
-335 AKAVNVTDVSLDRT
+335 T

-382 DVATV
+382 EIATV
-387 DGAGRVTAVKAGEAT
+387 DGAGK
-402 VTVTTEDGG
+402 
-411 RTATCKVTVKAK
+411 
-423 TVNVTEVTLDRTEL
+423 
-437 TLTEGETET
+437 
-446 LMATVRP
+446 
-453 DNADNRKVTWI
+453 
-464 SDKTDVA
+464 
-471 TVGGDGRVT
+471 VT

-498 TATCKVTVKAKAVN
+498 TATCKVTVKAKAV
-512 VTDVSL
+512 
-518 DRTEL
+518 
-523 TLTEGETE
+523 
-531 TLTATVKPDNAD
+531 
-543 NRKVTW
+543 
-549 SSDKTDVATV
+549 
-559 DGAGRVTAVKAGE
+559 
-572 AVITVTTEDGGK
+572 
-584 TATCKVTVKAK
+584 
-595 TVPVTGVEVNPW
+595 PVTGVDVNPW
-607 AVTLSVRGTSKLS
+607 VMTLSVRGTSKLS

-692 EYFGQNKARVIPD
+692 EYFGQNKARVIPG
-705 PDGSKYGGNISI
+705 PDGSKYGGDISI

-731 HIGSRAFYECAD
+731 QIWRRAFYECAD

-756 GTWAFYNCPNL
+756 HTYAFYNCPNL

-775 MGSFNTDN
+775 MESFNTDN
-783 PVFERCPKLE
+783 PVFQRCPKLE

-799 TSESQRYYFYTHGGV
+799 TSESQLYYFYTHGGA
-814 LYRHCYYSAYTGTF
+814 LYKHCYYSADTG
-828 SKETEALSWLPE
+828 ETEVLSWLPE
-840 KTTGA
+840 KTTGV
-845 FAIKDGVEVIDE
+845 FAIKDGVEVIDRY
-857 FSLSFTGIDK
+857 SLTFTGIDK
-867 IIIPESV
+867 IIVPESV
-874 KYIGPRFF
+874 KYIEQRFF
-882 NDSKTPLEIELNWRT
+882 DDSKTPLEIELNWRT

>member
-1 MAVTPSRV
+1 MAVTPSRI
-9 EITEGGSAVLSASV
+9 EIIEGESAVLSASV

-43 TVDKSGTVHGL
+43 TVDKVGTVHGL

-79 AVNVTEVTLDKTEL
+79 AVNVTDVTLDKTEL
-93 TLTEGE
+93 TLAEGE
-99 TGTLTATVKPD
+99 TETLTATVKPD

-116 VTWSSD
+116 VAWSSD
-122 KTEIATVDG
+122 KTEV
-131 SGRVTAVKAGEAVIT
+131 
-146 VTTEDGGKTATCKV
+146 
-160 TVKAKAVNVTEVTLD
+160 
-175 RAELTLTEG
+175 
-184 ETETLTATVRPDN
+184 
-197 ADNRKVTWS
+197 
-206 SDKTEIATVDG
+206 ATVDG

-244 KVTVKAKTVNVTE
+244 KVTVKAKAVSVTE
-257 VTLDRTELT
+257 VTLD
-266 LTEGETETLM
+266 
-276 ATVRPDNA
+276 
-284 DNRKVTW
+284 K
-291 ISDKTDVA
+291 
-299 TVGGDGRV
+299 
-307 TAVKAGEAVITV
+307 
-319 TTEDG
+319 
-324 GKTATCKVTVK
+324 
-335 AKAVNVTDVSLDRT
+335 T

-411 RTATCKVTVKAK
+411 
-423 TVNVTEVTLDRTEL
+423 
-437 TLTEGETET
+437 
-446 LMATVRP
+446 
-453 DNADNRKVTWI
+453 
-464 SDKTDVA
+464 
-471 TVGGDGRVT
+471 
-480 AVKAGEAVVTVT
+480 
-492 TEDGGK
+492 K
-498 TATCKVTVKAKAVN
+498 TATCKVTVKAKV
-512 VTDVSL
+512 
-518 DRTEL
+518 
-523 TLTEGETE
+523 
-531 TLTATVKPDNAD
+531 
-543 NRKVTW
+543 
-549 SSDKTDVATV
+549 
-559 DGAGRVTAVKAGE
+559 
-572 AVITVTTEDGGK
+572 
-584 TATCKVTVKAK
+584 
-595 TVPVTGVEVNPW
+595 VPVTGVEVNPW

-653 VAAGTAKICVTT
+653 VAAGAAKICVTT

-705 PDGSKYGGNISI
+705 PDGSKYGGNISV

-731 HIGSRAFYECAD
+731 QIWSYAFCGCAD

-756 GTWAFYNCPNL
+756 DAYAFCNCPNL

-775 MGSFNTDN
+775 MNSFNNSN
-783 PVFERCPKLE
+783 PVFECCPKLE

-799 TSESQRYYFYTHGGV
+799 TSESQQYYFYTHGGA
-814 LYRHCYYSAYTGTF
+814 LYKHCYYSADTEF
-828 SKETEALSWLPE
+828 SKETEVLSWLPE
-840 KTTGA
+840 KTTGV
-845 FAIKDGVEVIDE
+845 FAIKDGVEVIDRY
-857 FSLSFTGIDK
+857 SLTFTGIDK

-874 KYIGPRFF
+874 KCIGTKFF

-908 SDPSRFFFVRTDR
+908 SDPSGFFFVHTDR

>member
-1 MAVTPSRV
+1 MTVTPSRI
-9 EITEGGSAVLSASV
+9 EIIEGGSAALSASV

-43 TVDKSGTVHGL
+43 TVDKTGTVQGL
-54 KPGTATVTATAEGK
+54 RPGTATVTATAEGK

-79 AVNVTEVTLDKTEL
+79 AVNVTEVTLDKT
-93 TLTEGE
+93 
-99 TGTLTATVKPD
+99 
-110 NADNRK
+110 
-116 VTWSSD
+116 
-122 KTEIATVDG
+122 
-131 SGRVTAVKAGEAVIT
+131 
-146 VTTEDGGKTATCKV
+146 
-160 TVKAKAVNVTEVTLD
+160 
-175 RAELTLTEG
+175 ELTLTEG

-217 AGKVTAVKPGEAVVT
+217 AGKVTAVK
-232 VTTEDGGKTATC
+232 
-244 KVTVKAKTVNVTE
+244 
-257 VTLDRTELT
+257 
-266 LTEGETETLM
+266 
-276 ATVRPDNA
+276 
-284 DNRKVTW
+284 
-291 ISDKTDVA
+291 
-299 TVGGDGRV
+299 
-307 TAVKAGEAVITV
+307 AGEAVITV

-335 AKAVNVTDVSLDRT
+335 AKAVGVTEVTLDRT

-371 NRKVT
+371 NRKVK
-376 WSSDKT
+376 WS
-382 DVATV
+382 
-387 DGAGRVTAVKAGEAT
+387 
-402 VTVTTEDGG
+402 
-411 RTATCKVTVKAK
+411 
-423 TVNVTEVTLDRTEL
+423 
-437 TLTEGETET
+437 
-446 LMATVRP
+446 
-453 DNADNRKVTWI
+453 

-471 TVGGDGRVT
+471 TVGGDGKVT
-480 AVKAGEAVVTVT
+480 AVKAGEATVTVT

-498 TATCKVTVKAKAVN
+498 TATCKVTVKAKAV
-512 VTDVSL
+512 
-518 DRTEL
+518 
-523 TLTEGETE
+523 
-531 TLTATVKPDNAD
+531 
-543 NRKVTW
+543 
-549 SSDKTDVATV
+549 
-559 DGAGRVTAVKAGE
+559 
-572 AVITVTTEDGGK
+572 
-584 TATCKVTVKAK
+584 
-595 TVPVTGVEVNPW
+595 PVTGVDVNPW
-607 AVTLSVRGTSKLS
+607 VMTLSVRGTSKLS

-645 DSEGNVQG
+645 DSEGNVKG

-683 KFEVGGLWY
+683 KFQFEVGGLWY
-692 EYFGQNKARVIPD
+692 EYYDGPNLARVIPD

-731 HIGSRAFYECAD
+731 QIGARAFDECTD

-756 GTWAFYNCPNL
+756 AAFAFYNCPNL
-767 ERITFSST
+767 ESITFSST
-775 MGSFNTDN
+775 MGSFNTVN
-783 PVFERCPKLE
+783 PVFVRCPKLE
-793 IVTTPK
+793 TVTTPK
-799 TSESQRYYFYTHGGV
+799 TSESQLYYFYTHGGA
-814 LYRHCYYSAYTGTF
+814 LYKHCYYSADTG
-828 SKETEALSWLPE
+828 ETEVLSWLPE
-840 KTTGA
+840 KTTGV
-845 FAIKDGVEVIDE
+845 FAIKDGVEVIDRY
-857 FSLSFTGIDK
+857 SLTFTCIDK

-874 KYIGPRFF
+874 KYIGQRFF
-882 NDSKTPLEIELNWRT
+882 DDSKTPLEIELNWRT

-932 KSLYES
+932 RSLYES

>member
-1 MAVTPSRV
+1 MTVTPSRI
-9 EITEGGSAVLSASV
+9 EIIEGGSAALSARV
-23 SPEAASDRAVAWSSS
+23 SPEAASDRAVSWSSS

-43 TVDKSGTVHGL
+43 TVDKTGTVQGL

-79 AVNVTEVTLDKTEL
+79 AVNVTEVTLD
-93 TLTEGE
+93 
-99 TGTLTATVKPD
+99 
-110 NADNRK
+110 
-116 VTWSSD
+116 
-122 KTEIATVDG
+122 
-131 SGRVTAVKAGEAVIT
+131 
-146 VTTEDGGKTATCKV
+146 
-160 TVKAKAVNVTEVTLD
+160 
-175 RAELTLTEG
+175 
-184 ETETLTATVRPDN
+184 
-197 ADNRKVTWS
+197 
-206 SDKTEIATVDG
+206 
-217 AGKVTAVKPGEAVVT
+217 
-232 VTTEDGGKTATC
+232 
-244 KVTVKAKTVNVTE
+244 
-257 VTLDRTELT
+257 
-266 LTEGETETLM
+266 
-276 ATVRPDNA
+276 
-284 DNRKVTW
+284 
-291 ISDKTDVA
+291 
-299 TVGGDGRV
+299 
-307 TAVKAGEAVITV
+307 
-319 TTEDG
+319 
-324 GKTATCKVTVK
+324 
-335 AKAVNVTDVSLDRT
+335 RT

-382 DVATV
+382 EVATV
-387 DGAGRVTAVKAGEAT
+387 GGDGKVTAVKAGEAT
-402 VTVTTEDGG
+402 
-411 RTATCKVTVKAK
+411 
-423 TVNVTEVTLDRTEL
+423 
-437 TLTEGETET
+437 
-446 LMATVRP
+446 
-453 DNADNRKVTWI
+453 
-464 SDKTDVA
+464 
-471 TVGGDGRVT
+471 
-480 AVKAGEAVVTVT
+480 VTVT

-512 VTDVSL
+512 VTDVTL
-518 DRTEL
+518 DKTEL

-549 SSDKTDVATV
+549 SSDKTEIATV
-559 DGAGRVTAVKAGE
+559 GGDGKVTAVKAGE
-572 AVITVTTEDGGK
+572 AVVTVTTEDGGKTASCKVTVKAKAVNVTDVSLDRTELTLTEDETETLTATVRPDNADNRKVTWSSDKTDVATVDGDGKVTAVKAGEAVVTVTTEDGGKTASCKVTVKAKAVNVTDVSLDRTELTLTEDETETLTATVRPDNADNRKVTWSSDKTDVATVDGDGKVTAVKAGEAVVTVTTEDGGK

-595 TVPVTGVEVNPW
+595 AVPVTGVEVNPW

-692 EYFGQNKARVIPD
+692 EYFYSPNLARVIPD

-756 GTWAFYNCPNL
+756 GAWAFYNCPNL

-775 MGSFNTDN
+775 MGAFDTGN
-783 PVFERCPKLE
+783 PVFQRCPKLE

-799 TSESQRYYFYTHGGV
+799 TSESQLYYFYTHGGV

-874 KYIGPRFF
+874 KYIGTRFF

-908 SDPSRFFFVRTDR
+908 SDPSGFFFVRTDR